1 MIRELRTLLDDG
13 RSQQAP
19 RSGTITACQSCRG
32 QVSDPAEIE
41 EELRGPCGRLP
52 PQILATTGNAFVAP
66 TSRSCRAHNGRGSE
80 EGNNSKG
87 TKNPDENDKVEQAH
101 AVLQA
106 APPELVRGFAIHLVP
121 MDEVPGRTPAT
132 ALGGFGG

>member
-1 MIRELRTLLDDG
+1 VVVAFQASVCSRQSLSRRPPACSRD
-13 RSQQAP
+13 RSA
-19 RSGTITACQSCRG
+19 
-32 QVSDPAEIE
+32 
-41 EELRGPCGRLP
+41 
-52 PQILATTGNAFVAP
+52 
-66 TSRSCRAHNGRGSE
+66 RSCRAHNGRGSE

-121 MDEVPGRTPAT
+121 IDEVPGRTPAT